1 MNKAWHIV
9 LSPFPFV
16 MNSFTTAD
24 NETIFLTQSFPF
36 VKSCT
41 QIWGKFVTATSA
53 VLLNWDQSK
62 FHNSRKLLE
71 NIRTNASHFN
81 DNQSQRNISAAGG
94 LGLFTNGQKNHF
106 LDRIRRIWD
115 IFFRRW
121 DMVVS
126 PVSILRW
133 KSLSCEKRVR
143 ALEKTR
149 TGIKFDAFSDIFM
162 TWCTINVVIRGP
174 SHIT

>member
-1 MNKAWHIV
+1 MR
-9 LSPFPFV
+9 PY
-16 MNSFTTAD
+16 
-24 NETIFLTQSFPF
+24 FLIQSFPF
-36 VKSCT
+36 VKAVRT

-62 FHNSRKLLE
+62 FHNNRKLLE
-71 NIRTNASHFN
+71 NIWINASHFN
-81 DNQSQRNISAAGG
+81 DNQSQRNISAAFYEW
-94 LGLFTNGQKNHF
+94 LKKLLFYAELEECG
-106 LDRIRRIWD
+106 
-115 IFFRRW
+115 IFFLERW

-133 KSLSCEKRVR
+133 KSLSCENRVR

-149 TGIKFDAFSDIFM
+149 IGIKFDAFSGIFM

-174 SHIT
+174 SYIT